1 MIVVFGIVVGWT
13 LVETATGMIHAF
25 ISRIEMEMAEQ
36 KKEPLKKISKALIS
50 SVALIAS
57 LLLAQVGIIDLVAK
71 GYELMAYAMMAV
83 FGLPLLWYAPKL
95 LGFKK

>member
-1 MIVVFGIVVGWT
+1 
-13 LVETATGMIHAF
+13 
-25 ISRIEMEMAEQ
+25 
-36 KKEPLKKISKALIS
+36 
-50 SVALIAS
+50 VALIAS
-57 LLLAQVGIIDLVAK
+57 LILAQVGIIDLVAK